1 MVAMYHPELPDQE
14 IEVVD
19 PRGVAIHRQ
28 SGWRTVDELPKSD
41 KSKNTPA
48 ARDTAKTE
56 EK

>member
-28 SGWRTVDELPKSD
+28 SGWRTVDELSKSD
-41 KSKNTPA
+41 KPKNTP